1 MNGKT
6 TSDPPPPVQG
16 TATILAT
23 LFAATALADEV
34 ILTEGSRL
42 AGTVTAMSA
51 EGGVA
56 LASPLAFEPFQ
67 LRADRIKRVQFAAP
81 KTTLADE
88 HDAMLTLSNGDQFA
102 CDLTGVDEDSV
113 QVRTGFAGDLD
124 IPRPLVGTVQLG
136 MRPRKTIYRG
146 PENESG
152 WTMRNGWR
160 FEGRRF
166 VADGNG
172 TVARRFDI
180 PGSFSL
186 KFRLAWRNTPNIQIF
201 FADDLMETTGRAD
214 RYHLS
219 FDGSGLQLKR
229 QTNGDS
235 YPNKDMHA
243 MRRDP
248 ADFPDSQAE
257 IELRVDRQLK
267 QVHLY
272 LNGEFE
278 GKYADPLKQTPGGQG
293 VMFLSKIAGDDL
305 MTIEGIEIREWDA
318 SSDRHRTETRGDETK
333 DVVITRSS
341 DRSTGEI
348 LGLKP
353 GKDGPVVLYKSP
365 HYPDPVEL
373 QTSDISTL
381 FFARPADPAPAVP
394 TLLQLDLRVRASL
407 SVSACSF
414 ADDHFKVV
422 HPLLGP
428 LEVRREAVDRLER
441 KPVRQQ
447 QIEEPQ
453 PEEKEE
459 E

>member
-1 MNGKT
+1 MQVT
-6 TSDPPPPVQG
+6 TI
-16 TATILAT
+16 TILACLSAAT
-23 LFAATALADEV
+23 ATALADEV

-42 AGTVTAMSA
+42 SGTVTGMSA
-51 EGGVA
+51 EGEVSLESG
-56 LASPLAFEPFQ
+56 LAFEPFQ
-67 LRADRIKRVQFAAP
+67 LRADRIRRVQFSAP
-81 KTTLADE
+81 KATLADE
-88 HDAMLTLSNGDQFA
+88 HDAMLTLSNGDRFA

-124 IPRPLVGTVQLG
+124 IPRPMVGTVQLG
-136 MRPRKTIYRG
+136 MRPRRTIYRG
-146 PENESG
+146 PESESG
-152 WTMRNGWR
+152 WTVRNGWR

-166 VADGNG
+166 ITDGNG
-172 TVARRFDI
+172 TVARRFDV

-186 KFRLAWRNTPNIQIF
+186 KFRLTWRNTPNIQIF

-219 FDGSGLQLKR
+219 FDGSGFQLKR
-229 QTNGDS
+229 QISGDS

-248 ADFPDSQAE
+248 ADFPDSRVE
-257 IELRVDRQLK
+257 VELRVDRQLK

-272 LNGEFE
+272 LNDEFE

-293 VMFLSKIAGDDL
+293 VMFLSKIAGDEL
-305 MTIEGIEIREWDA
+305 MTIENIEIREWDA

-341 DRSTGEI
+341 DRSTGQI

-353 GKDGPVVLYKSP
+353 GTDGPVVLYKSP

-373 QTSDISTL
+373 ATSDISTL
-381 FFARPADPAPAVP
+381 FFARAADPAPKAATP
-394 TLLQLDLRVRASL
+394 LKLDLRGRASL
-407 SVSACSF
+407 SVSTCAF

-428 LEVRREAVDRLER
+428 LEVRREAVDKLER
-441 KPVRQQ
+441 KPPQ
-447 QIEEPQ
+447 EPQ
-453 PEEKEE
+453 EEAEPEEEE
-459 E
+459 EE